1 MQSALQSEVH
11 QSPLWMWQKFT
22 DQGPLQK
29 VLLPN
34 TAIDL
39 QIPILRRLVSISS
52 SIGWVFCISLKW
64 SNIQRNWECS
74 QKRSLKASIERTVS
88 VNNESGVSKRIQ
100 RNGILCRKL
109 FWPTVRKKCFIK
121 TKIWVVCISL
131 KWSNIQRHWE
141 CSQKRSLKASIERTV
156 SVNNE
161 SGVSK
166 GIQRNGIFLQKLIV
180 LVIDPLNNL
189 FEQWESFKLE
199 HKWMIMHPHTYIH
212 SKCQLQ

>member
-88 VNNESGVSKRIQ
+88 VNNESGVSK
-100 RNGILCRKL
+100 
-109 FWPTVRKKCFIK
+109 
-121 TKIWVVCISL
+121 
-131 KWSNIQRHWE
+131 
-141 CSQKRSLKASIERTV
+141 
-156 SVNNE
+156 
-161 SGVSK
+161 